1 MRTQGRERDV
11 EDISGEEVRAGLIKM
26 KKEKAQGPDD
36 IPVEAWIALGNKVVE
51 FLVNFFNKLF
61 RGEKMPN
68 EWKKSMFVP
77 LYKGKEDIKEC
88 GTTGGLSC

>member
-1 MRTQGRERDV
+1 
-11 EDISGEEVRAGLIKM
+11 M

-36 IPVEAWIALGNKVVE
+36 IPVKAWIALGNKVVE

-77 LYKGKEDIKEC
+77 LYSTKVKKTSRNVEI
-88 GTTGGLSC
+88 TGGLSC